1 MADTRVVHVD
11 IRGQRY
17 AIRSAL
23 DPKYVADIAAFV
35 DQRMEL
41 AGRELATI
49 DTVRI
54 AVITALNIADDLFRA
69 RQDSAEG
76 RAQARAAEIERLV
89 DETIREIKHSQKS
102 EARSHKAGV
111 S

>member
-1 MADTRVVHVD
+1 MAETRVVHVD

-17 AIRSAL
+17 AIKSTL
-23 DPKYVADIAAFV
+23 EPKYVADIAAFV
-35 DQRMEL
+35 DSRMEM

-54 AVITALNIADDLFRA
+54 AVIAALNIADDLFRA

-76 RAQARAAEIERLV
+76 RAQARAMEIERLIDV
-89 DETIREIKHSQKS
+89 ALESQKLEVKS
-102 EARSHKAGV
+102 QKYSAS
-111 S
+111 

>member
-1 MADTRVVHVD
+1 MTDPRVVHVD
-11 IRGQRY
+11 IQGQRY

-23 DPKYVADIAAFV
+23 DPKYIADIAAFV

-54 AVITALNIADDLFRA
+54 AVIAALNIADDLFRT
-69 RQDSAEG
+69 RMDSAEG
-76 RAQARAAEIERLV
+76 RAQARAMEIERIV
-89 DETIREIKHSQKS
+89 DAALEQGQRAEGRGQKL
-102 EARSHKAGV
+102 GMG
-111 S
+111 